1 VTCELYCAY
10 LLIESTE
17 KLFCYLEGGSGG
29 GGGGGGEEEEKEL
42 FTLKS
47 LFHKLVVSFGFVLRV
62 GSEIAK

>member
-1 VTCELYCAY
+1 M
-10 LLIESTE
+10 
-17 KLFCYLEGGSGG
+17 KLFCYLEGGR
-29 GGGGGGEEEEKEL
+29 GGGEEEEKEL